1 MLCSHSDGHDND
13 SEETTV
19 LQDRTYIEQM
29 KADILRRAEE
39 VSDEE
44 EDEEDLDYLGNG
56 GGKPKVIA
64 LAFDEEDSD
73 AGRVKVAGDGE
84 ESDEDGDGE
93 EGEEGGGTPRQ
104 TPETILELAYIRDP
118 KLFDRDAQTR
128 RSKQRADLK
137 AQTSTSSLPFH
148 NVNGTDVSY
157 FQVGRTSK
165 SKDGGLCWSET
176 SVACSRSSRITP

>member
-1 MLCSHSDGHDND
+1 
-13 SEETTV
+13 
-19 LQDRTYIEQM
+19 M

-93 EGEEGGGTPRQ
+93 EGEEGTPRQ